1 MPCQISK
8 ISTELDYAVSVS
20 VNNVVKEKNGIL
32 KVARA
37 HNLNSEDINTVGN
50 AIFAILNQV
59 PLLDMIQ

>member
-20 VNNVVKEKNGIL
+20 VNNAVKEKNGIL